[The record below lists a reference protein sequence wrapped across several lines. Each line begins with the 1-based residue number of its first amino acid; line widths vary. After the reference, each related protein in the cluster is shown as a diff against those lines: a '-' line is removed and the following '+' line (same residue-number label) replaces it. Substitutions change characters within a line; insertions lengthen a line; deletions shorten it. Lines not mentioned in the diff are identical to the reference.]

1 MTVEKLVNS
10 YCFDFIKAVD
20 ELTLVFPDENE
31 IVELKS
37 IDKIPYDYRNISI
50 TGFEFSVRSHEEKG
64 RKKYIFFIETR

>member
-20 ELTLVFPDENE
+20 ELVLVFPDENE
-31 IVELKS
+31 IIKLKD
-37 IDKIPYDYRNISI
+37 IDKIPYYYRDIPI
-50 TGFEFSVRSHEEKG
+50 TGFEFFVRSLEEKD